1 MKTIGA
7 LLLAFAFCLA
17 SGVEE
22 NPVQGIYALILMGA
36 AWVLFHLGERDE
48 KALHEEL
55 KNRKKLEDAA

>member
-22 NPVQGIYALILMGA
+22 NPVQGIYALVLMGA
-36 AWVLFHLGERDE
+36 AWAAFRAERR
-48 KALHEEL
+48 AARSEERKMKS
-55 KNRKKLEDAA
+55 KNNKMAA